1 MVKIIYSWHSATWP
15 PLLDLIL
22 FLWRMSTV
30 LEMKRPST
38 IVQLLP
44 LVKFL
49 KIQSVYNPTI
59 YTAGTTCTTTG
70 CIEGFVR
77 LVDGPAFYD
86 GRIEVCRNKQWLSVC
101 DIGVD
106 TSYICMLYL

>member
-1 MVKIIYSWHSATWP
+1 MLHFEIHSYGKNYIQLAQRCMAS
-15 PLLDLIL
+15 LLDLIL

-30 LEMKRPST
+30 LEMKHPSI

-59 YTAGTTCTTTG
+59 LL
-70 CIEGFVR
+70 EP
-77 LVDGPAFYD
+77 PAQLLD
-86 GRIEVCRNKQWLSVC
+86 VLKDLS
-101 DIGVD
+101 DW
-106 TSYICMLYL
+106 